1 MHYTLYWNVRQN
13 LGDNKISFESSH
25 QNFYTVYDANKL
37 YSALSK
43 VSNPDHIEYY
53 NFRLFKLENVSYEL
67 DMDYDEI

>member
-13 LGDNKISFESSH
+13 LGDKISYTSSSQDFH
-25 QNFYTVYDANKL
+25 SVYEANKL
-37 YSALSK
+37 YSAMLKRSD
-43 VSNPDHIEYY
+43 PDDVEYY